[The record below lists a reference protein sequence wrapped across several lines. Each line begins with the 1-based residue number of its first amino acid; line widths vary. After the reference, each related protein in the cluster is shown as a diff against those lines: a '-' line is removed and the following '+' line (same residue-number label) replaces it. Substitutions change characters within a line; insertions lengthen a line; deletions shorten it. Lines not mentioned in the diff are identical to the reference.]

1 MEIIVPRTTI
11 NPTTEVQNNIV
22 DYLNKILNGNYF
34 KLYFGIETYP
44 DVCDYYFIEYNLY
57 CNIPDIYSCMIIYVQ
72 SISKKEEID
81 VIKQNLKERFEEIL
95 IDKIL
100 YSDKCDNTFD
110 RKGNKVMSIN
120 DIVKII
126 KNGNRR

>member
-110 RKGNKVMSIN
+110 RKGNKIMSIN